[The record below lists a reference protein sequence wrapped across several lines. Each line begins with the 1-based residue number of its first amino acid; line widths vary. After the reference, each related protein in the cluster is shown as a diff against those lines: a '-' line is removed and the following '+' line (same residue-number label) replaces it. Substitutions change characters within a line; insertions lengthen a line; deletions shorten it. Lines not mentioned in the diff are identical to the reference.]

1 MKEKIILTGSEGL
14 LGKNIYDELSKDYI
28 IEKVD
33 LKLGHDL
40 TNEKEVE
47 KIFKDL
53 GPSYGLINLFSIN
66 PQPDNSS
73 MTLEEI
79 SLDSLR
85 SYMEINIIALFNVCR
100 VFSKYCKN
108 EASIIN
114 FSSIYGI
121 NSPKHFIYKKG
132 FEKHI
137 GYSIS
142 KAGVIGMSKYLATY
156 YAPRIRVNTIIPG
169 GINNNQS
176 SDFQKEYSKMTPY
189 KRLAEPNEII
199 SAVKYLLS
207 KDSSYTTGSSV
218 IIDGGWTS
226 W

>member
-1 MKEKIILTGSEGL
+1 MKHRVVITGSEGL
-14 LGKNIYDELSKDYI
+14 LGKNISDKLSDKYI
-28 IEKVD
+28 IEKID

-40 TNEKEVE
+40 SDEKEVD
-47 KIFKDL
+47 KIFKNI
-53 GPSYGLINLFSIN
+53 SSAHGLVNLFSIN
-66 PQPDNSS
+66 PQPEENSA
-73 MTLEEI
+73 TLEEI

-85 SYMEINIIALFNVCR
+85 EYMEINIVALFNVCR

-108 EASIIN
+108 GASIIN

-121 NSPKHFIYKKG
+121 NSPKHFIYEQG

-137 GYSIS
+137 GYTIS
-142 KAGVIGMSKYLATY
+142 KAGVLGMSKYLATY

-176 SDFQKEYSKMTPY
+176 SSFQKEYSKMTPF
-189 KRLAEPNEII
+189 KRLAEPHELV
-199 SAVKYLLS
+199 SAIEYLLS
-207 KDSSYTTGSSV
+207 KDSSYTTGSS
-218 IIDGGWTS
+218 ITIDGGWTS